1 MNFIK
6 RGVLVLKPKAPFLSW
21 VKYSHDANIEI
32 TLEDISCDPTAY
44 LTPELAGDEGLREFV
59 EQNHS
64 ALFEHELVEWTHDEE
79 EWPINRDLDTFNE
92 WFEVE
97 FHSMVLDLVDEAI
110 EGEAKI

>member
-1 MNFIK
+1 MNFIN

-21 VKYSHDANIEI
+21 VKYSHDANVEI

-44 LTPELAGDEGLREFV
+44 LTPELAGDEGVREFV
-59 EQNHS
+59 EQNYS
-64 ALFEHELVEWTHDEE
+64 ALFEHELVEWAHDEE

-97 FHSMVLDLVDEAI
+97 FHSMVLDLVEEAI
-110 EGEAKI
+110 EGEAEI

>member
-44 LTPELAGDEGLREFV
+44 LTPELAGDEGL
-59 EQNHS
+59 
-64 ALFEHELVEWTHDEE
+64 
-79 EWPINRDLDTFNE
+79 
-92 WFEVE
+92 
-97 FHSMVLDLVDEAI
+97 
-110 EGEAKI
+110 